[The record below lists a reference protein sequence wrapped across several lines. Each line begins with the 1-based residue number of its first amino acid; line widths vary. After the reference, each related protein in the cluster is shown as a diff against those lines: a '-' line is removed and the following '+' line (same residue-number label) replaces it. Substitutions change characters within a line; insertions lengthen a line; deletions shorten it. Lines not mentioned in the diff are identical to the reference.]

1 MTSEKQPMNASQKLT
16 NARAP
21 SIDDIIA
28 YESGLLDEDEML
40 DLFQR
45 LVDSGLA
52 WQLQGHYGRVAM
64 ALLEEGLITMRETAG

>member
-1 MTSEKQPMNASQKLT
+1 MNDSQNLSS
-16 NARAP
+16 ACAP

-28 YESGLLDEDEML
+28 YENGLLDEDETL

-52 WQLQGHYGRVAM
+52 WELQGHYGRTAM
-64 ALLEEGLITMRETAG
+64 ALIEEGLITLR